1 MVRGGGQRRTLP
13 PRGRGIILL
22 GGCWIGFM
30 GRWLV
35 GGGVKKRGGNEVI
48 SNGSYLRE
56 DVGCGMEFGVW
67 MRFC

>member
-1 MVRGGGQRRTLP
+1 
-13 PRGRGIILL
+13 
-22 GGCWIGFM
+22 M

-67 MRFC
+67 SLDAFLLVCYSKALSAWWMRYLSQ